1 VNKHEKIVQAQFL
14 NNEEAVIKAL
24 EKTYSQA
31 LKDIEKKSQRL
42 YDDINDLQSLINT
55 EADAD
60 EKARLISMKQSKV
73 YQKQYQDALKK
84 QINGILD
91 TMQADQFTTVSD
103 YLKKCYEDGFV
114 GTMYS
119 LHAQGIPLIFP
130 IDQEAVTRA
139 VQIDSKISNSLYT
152 LCGENVDDL
161 KKRIASEV
169 SRGIATGASFH
180 DIARQIRANMIGTY
194 DKAGGA
200 LYRSELIARTEGHRV
215 QIQSA
220 MDACYKAKDRGADVV
235 KQWDS
240 TLDSR
245 TRESHTI
252 VDGEI
257 RELDEKFSNGLKYP
271 GDSAGGAA
279 EVCNCRCALLQ
290 RSRKALDADE
300 LDILKERAQ
309 YFGLDKSK
317 NFDDFKAKYIDAA
330 KPPEAK
336 PKKEY
341 LTKKKLEQKIADIEQ
356 QQKTLSDSSDMWK
369 QLDDEKAELQKK
381 LDEKIVSDE
390 KKKLKK
396 EQILLQ
402 DQIDGFEIKTY
413 SNIWKDDVTT
423 KDWQAKHGSIPAK
436 KQYFES
442 KLIYAADIDEA
453 NKWKALIADL
463 DDFDKQGAAYF
474 DLQSKLAKNQGD
486 LTKLLK
492 SGKIIQIDDSFTQ
505 ARKDAALWA
514 KTTKD
519 ADKQLRDVCGDIWRN
534 ASDQERYAIYDYTC
548 GSGKFNRPLSG
559 FEKPYSEWGSGWEQK
574 WKKGV
579 KNVWIDFEGA
589 GDEIRHMTNIISRSS
604 YDIDVWLQRG
614 CGGNAME
621 SFLNIA
627 PDTFCNMSNSALQ
640 QFVGRSNRMYSFTS
654 TGVAK
659 GKGFSGDCILN
670 IYAPKGT
677 QMMYAEP
684 FSHFGDGDGL
694 KWDGKNK
701 QSSFGYEAEMIIQ
714 RGSSYTIT
722 KIEKSGGTI
731 FIDMEVHPEL
741 GYDLFQ
747 QDPTEWKGSTKKGR

>member
-1 VNKHEKIVQAQFL
+1 MNKHEKIVQAQFL

-91 TMQADQFTTVSD
+91 TMQAEQFTTVSD

-161 KKRIASEV
+161 KKHIAAEV

-245 TRESHTI
+245 TRESHQI

-257 RELDEKFSNGLKYP
+257 RELDEKFSNGLRYP

-290 RSRKALDADE
+290 RSRKALDDE
-300 LDILKERAQ
+300 ELETLKKRAE
-309 YFGLDKSK
+309 YFGLDKTE
-317 NFDDFKAKYIDAA
+317 NFEDFKKKYLKAAEESSVVDEIKPNLDNKYMKDLDIRLKIDSVEYRAVAKHKTPLTDDEIIDALGGGDMTRGSCASLGLAYMGQKGGLNVLDFRDGASRNFFSKTFNLETICRLPGVKSISETA
-330 KPPEAK
+330 KSA
-336 PKKEY
+336 
-341 LTKKKLEQKIADIEQ
+341 
-356 QQKTLSDSSDMWK
+356 
-369 QLDDEKAELQKK
+369 
-381 LDEKIVSDE
+381 
-390 KKKLKK
+390 
-396 EQILLQ
+396 
-402 DQIDGFEIKTY
+402 
-413 SNIWKDDVTT
+413 VT
-423 KDWQAKHGSIPAK
+423 AG
-436 KQYFES
+436 
-442 KLIYAADIDEA
+442 
-453 NKWKALIADL
+453 N
-463 DDFDKQGAAYF
+463 
-474 DLQSKLAKNQGD
+474 
-486 LTKLLK
+486 KLLK
-492 SGKIIQIDDSFTQ
+492 RVEVGREYYFVCGRHAAIVRKKEDGILQYLELQSATRNGWHNFDEKPRYTLSSRFGDYRLGGFDVEAFMIDVDSF
-505 ARKDAALWA
+505 KDS
-514 KTTKD
+514 D
-519 ADKQLRDVCGDIWRN
+519 DLRHLLGYINTAEDR
-534 ASDQERYAIYDYTC
+534 
-548 GSGKFNRPLSG
+548 
-559 FEKPYSEWGSGWEQK
+559 
-574 WKKGV
+574 
-579 KNVWIDFEGA
+579 
-589 GDEIRHMTNIISRSS
+589 
-604 YDIDVWLQRG
+604 QR
-614 CGGNAME
+614 
-621 SFLNIA
+621 
-627 PDTFCNMSNSALQ
+627 
-640 QFVGRSNRMYSFTS
+640 
-654 TGVAK
+654 K
-659 GKGFSGDCILN
+659 GK
-670 IYAPKGT
+670 
-677 QMMYAEP
+677 
-684 FSHFGDGDGL
+684 H
-694 KWDGKNK
+694 
-701 QSSFGYEAEMIIQ
+701 
-714 RGSSYTIT
+714 
-722 KIEKSGGTI
+722 GTI
-731 FIDMEVHPEL
+731 
-741 GYDLFQ
+741 
-747 QDPTEWKGSTKKGR
+747 K

>member
-1 VNKHEKIVQAQFL
+1 VNKHEKFVQAKFL
-14 NNEEAVIKAL
+14 NNEEAVIEAL

-42 YDDINDLQSLINT
+42 YDDINDLQALINT

-91 TMQADQFTTVSD
+91 TMQAEQFTTVSD

-161 KKRIASEV
+161 KKRISSEV

-245 TRESHTI
+245 TRESHQI

-341 LTKKKLEQKIADIEQ
+341 LTKKKLEQKIADIEK

-381 LDEKIVSDE
+381 LDEKEAI
-390 KKKLKK
+390 KK
-396 EQILLQ
+396 EKEAEKAKRELERSKRNDPI
-402 DQIDGFEIKTY
+402 EKIKRRAT
-413 SNIWKDDVTT
+413 
-423 KDWQAKHGSIPAK
+423 
-436 KQYFES
+436 
-442 KLIYAADIDEA
+442 
-453 NKWKALIADL
+453 NKVLNKAL
-463 DDFDKQGAAYF
+463 DKAINKG
-474 DLQSKLAKNQGD
+474 L
-486 LTKLLK
+486 
-492 SGKIIQIDDSFTQ
+492 
-505 ARKDAALWA
+505 
-514 KTTKD
+514 
-519 ADKQLRDVCGDIWRN
+519 N
-534 ASDQERYAIYDYTC
+534 AV
-548 GSGKFNRPLSG
+548 F
-559 FEKPYSEWGSGWEQK
+559 
-574 WKKGV
+574 KG
-579 KNVWIDFEGA
+579 
-589 GDEIRHMTNIISRSS
+589 
-604 YDIDVWLQRG
+604 
-614 CGGNAME
+614 
-621 SFLNIA
+621 
-627 PDTFCNMSNSALQ
+627 
-640 QFVGRSNRMYSFTS
+640 
-654 TGVAK
+654 
-659 GKGFSGDCILN
+659 
-670 IYAPKGT
+670 
-677 QMMYAEP
+677 
-684 FSHFGDGDGL
+684 
-694 KWDGKNK
+694 
-701 QSSFGYEAEMIIQ
+701 
-714 RGSSYTIT
+714 
-722 KIEKSGGTI
+722 I
-731 FIDMEVHPEL
+731 F
-741 GYDLFQ
+741 
-747 QDPTEWKGSTKKGR
+747 K

>member
-1 VNKHEKIVQAQFL
+1 MNKHEKIVQAQFL

-24 EKTYSQA
+24 EKTYNQA

-55 EADAD
+55 EQDAD

-73 YQKQYQDALKK
+73 YQRQYQEALKK

-91 TMQADQFTTVSD
+91 TMQAEQFTTVSD

-114 GTMYS
+114 GTMYN

-161 KKRIASEV
+161 KKHIAAEV

-271 GDSAGGAA
+271 GDSSGGAA

-290 RSRKALDADE
+290 RSRKALDDE
-300 LDILKERAQ
+300 ELETLKERAEF
-309 YFGLDKSK
+309 FGLDKSK
-317 NFDDFKAKYIDAA
+317 TFDDFKAKYIDAA
-330 KPPEAK
+330 KPPEVK

-341 LTKKKLEQKIADIEQ
+341 LTKKKLEQKIADIEK
-356 QQKTLSDSSDMWK
+356 QQKTLSESSDLWK

-396 EQILLQ
+396 EQVLLQ

-423 KDWQAKHGSIPAK
+423 LDWQAKHGSIPAK

-442 KLIYAADIDEA
+442 KLIHAADIDEA

-463 DDFDKQGAAYF
+463 DDFDKQGAAYY
-474 DLQSKLAKNQGD
+474 DLQNKLAKSKAN
-486 LTKLLK
+486 LTNLLK
-492 SGKIIQIDDSFTQ
+492 NGKITQIDDSFTQ

-514 KTTKD
+514 KTTKE
-519 ADKQLRDVCGDIWRN
+519 ADTQLRGVCGDIWKN

-559 FEKPYSEWGSGWEQK
+559 FEKPYSEWGSGWETK

-684 FSHFGDGDGL
+684 FSHYGDGDGL
-694 KWDGKNK
+694 KWDGIRK

-722 KIEKSGGTI
+722 KIEKSNGTI

-747 QDPTEWKGSTKKGR
+747 QDPTEWTGSTKKGR